1 MATAVDTPRI
11 QQLASYL
18 NFQARITITDG
29 RIFIGTFMCVDKQKN
44 VILANTKE
52 YRGAEE
58 RLVGLVMIPGK
69 HLVKMET
76 EDLEVS
82 PLYT

>member
-1 MATAVDTPRI
+1 
-11 QQLASYL
+11 
-18 NFQARITITDG
+18 
-29 RIFIGTFMCVDKQKN
+29 MCVDKQKN